1 MCVLCSRSV
10 WTSRITSSNPANIGP
25 RPVSDLNNYPRSSL
39 CSVVV
44 LTHVLL
50 KLIQSASAGAW
61 TSWKRTDMSTS
72 ATSSSGIPQPQWS
85 FWLLWTTGGL
95 EEYHWWCPLGGSAP
109 SRGGRPPVP
118 RGHPRL
124 ACSAVMELSPLPTV
138 SLYLSK
144 WKVISTSLTALF
156 GCRP

>member
-50 KLIQSASAGAW
+50 KLIQPRQEPEQAGRGPTCQLLQPPPVVFLNPNDRFGSFDQQEDSRNTTDDARSVVLLPLEAVVRQCPEATHAWPAVLSWNSPPSQPSAS
-61 TSWKRTDMSTS
+61 T
-72 ATSSSGIPQPQWS
+72 
-85 FWLLWTTGGL
+85 
-95 EEYHWWCPLGGSAP
+95 
-109 SRGGRPPVP
+109 
-118 RGHPRL
+118 
-124 ACSAVMELSPLPTV
+124 
-138 SLYLSK
+138 
-144 WKVISTSLTALF
+144 
-156 GCRP
+156 